1 MPPSRADGAG
11 TPAGAPALRRR
22 LPARTTLFAL
32 TLTEEEPSAWTLTWT
47 GVGAVYFPL
56 LFLMA
61 HRMLR
66 KDSRARASREG

>member
-1 MPPSRADGAG
+1 M
-11 TPAGAPALRRR
+11 RR
-22 LPARTTLFAL
+22 LSAAGFLLETTLFAL

-66 KDSRARASREG
+66 KDSRARAPRED